1 MTAVKGSKQYRMK
14 VVPYRPWMVALTTV
28 LLAAVVTGAVV
39 GSFYYGKFSAGSLQT
54 EAVAEYKQLREELK
68 QKSAETEQLRQQ
80 VANLSLGSQVDRKA
94 SEDVRTQVI
103 ELKNKVAE
111 QQEVISLYKGLMS
124 PTATNSRGLSIGSL
138 EIIATGIG
146 RSYQYKLVVQQL
158 ATNRGLLTGALKFNI
173 VGRKDNESVVLSL
186 KTVAADVD
194 DENIKLRFKY
204 FQTIEGTLVL
214 PEGFE
219 PQRVELQA
227 TSNGSDSVVVEKKF
241 GWQVQGK

>member
-1 MTAVKGSKQYRMK
+1 MTAVKGSKQYRVK
-14 VVPYRPWMVALTTV
+14 VVPYRPGMVVMMSLLLVV
-28 LLAAVVTGAVV
+28 LVSAAVA
-39 GSFYYGKFSAGSLQT
+39 GSFYYGKFSAGALQT
-54 EAVAEYKQLREELK
+54 EAVAEYEQLRQELQ
-68 QKSAETEQLRQQ
+68 QKSAEAEQLRQQ

-124 PTATNSRGLSIGSL
+124 PSATNSRGLSIGSL
-138 EIIATGIG
+138 EIIASGVG
-146 RSYQYKLVVQQL
+146 RSYQYKLVIQQL
-158 ATNRGLLTGALKFNI
+158 ATNRGLLTGSLKFNI
-173 VGRKDNESVVLSL
+173 VGRQGDASVVLPL
-186 KTVAADVD
+186 KDVAADVNE
-194 DENIKLRFKY
+194 ENIKLRFKY

-227 TSNGSDSVVVEKKF
+227 TSSGSDSVVVEKKF

>member
-14 VVPYRPWMVALTTV
+14 VVPYRPWMVALIMV
-28 LLAAVVTGAVV
+28 SLVVALVAAVV
-39 GSFYYGKFSAGSLQT
+39 GSFYYGKFSAGALQT
-54 EAVAEYKQLREELK
+54 EAVAEYKQLRRELE
-68 QKSAETEQLRQQ
+68 QKSTEAEQLRQQ

-94 SEDVRTQVI
+94 SEDVRAQVI

-124 PTATNSRGLSIGSL
+124 PTATNNRGLSIGSL
-138 EIIATGIG
+138 EIIATGVG

-158 ATNRGLLTGALKFNI
+158 ATNRGLLTGSLKFNI
-173 VGRKDNESVVLSL
+173 VGRKDNEPVVLSL
-186 KTVAADVD
+186 KAVAADVD

-219 PQRVELQA
+219 PQRVELQV